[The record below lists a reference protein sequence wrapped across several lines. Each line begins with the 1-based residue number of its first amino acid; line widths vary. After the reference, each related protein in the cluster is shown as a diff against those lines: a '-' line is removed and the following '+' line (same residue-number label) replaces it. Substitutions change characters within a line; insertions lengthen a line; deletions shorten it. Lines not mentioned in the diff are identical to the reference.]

1 MPELPEVETIKN
13 TLEPLIKNYQILSIE
28 VLRNATIIGDVND
41 FKEKLKNQKFLFL
54 SRIGKF
60 LIFHLSNDYIII
72 SHLRMEGKFY
82 FLNKD
87 DDVGKHARVIFN
99 LDNNKK
105 LVFDDSR
112 AFGLLKLSKTSEYK
126 NDDLLKNI
134 ANEPKDINIDKLYN
148 LAKNSNVHIKTFL
161 LDQSHV
167 AGLGNIY
174 VDETLFKSNIH
185 PLTKAK
191 YISKK
196 QFEILMKNAD
206 KILTDAIKLGGST
219 IKSYHPSQGVDGR
232 FQTTLKIYDKKG
244 QLCPTCGHM
253 IRKIKVN
260 GRGSSFCSHC
270 QPYVNDTYNIAIYG
284 EVGVG
289 KTLATDIFKEYHF
302 NVYNAD
308 KIVLD
313 LYKNK
318 DVIKKINNMFNL
330 NFTDEIDKN
339 ILRTYLSNHIK
350 DVKKLNN
357 YIHPLVKQKCIEIM
371 KKSTKVNNIFEIPLL
386 YQAHME
392 DIFDVIIL
400 IKSKNQQQLL
410 NQRNADTSKQLLKIN
425 STNIIKEEDADF
437 IINND
442 SDINNLKNQIKDII
456 NKLKSRL
463 DQ

>member
-13 TLEPLIKNYQILSIE
+13 TLEPLIKNYQILSID
-28 VLRNATIIGDVND
+28 VLRKASIIGDD
-41 FKEKLKNQKFLFL
+41 DEFKEKLKDQKFLFL

-60 LIFHLSNDYIII
+60 LIFHLTNDNIII

-112 AFGLLKLSKTSEYK
+112 AFGLLKLSSTNKYK
-126 NDDLLKNI
+126 NDELLKNI
-134 ANEPKDINIDKLYN
+134 ANEPKDVDIDKLYSI
-148 LAKNSNVHIKTFL
+148 AKNSNVHIKTFL

-174 VDETLFKSNIH
+174 VDETLFKSKIH

-191 YISKK
+191 YISKN
-196 QFEILMKNAD
+196 QFKILMRNADEILTN
-206 KILTDAIKLGGST
+206 AIKLGGST

-244 QLCPTCGHM
+244 QLCPICQHM
-253 IRKIKVN
+253 IRKIKIN

-289 KTLATDIFKEYHF
+289 KTLATNIFKEYNF

-313 LYKNK
+313 LYNNK
-318 DVIKKINNMFNL
+318 DVIKKINTMFNL
-330 NFTDEIDKN
+330 NFVDKVDKS
-339 ILRTYLSNHIK
+339 ILRTYLSNHLK

-357 YIHPLVKQKCIEIM
+357 YIHPLVKQKCIEII
-371 KKSTKVNNIFEIPLL
+371 KNSTKVNNIFEIPLL

-392 DIFDVIIL
+392 EIFDIIIL
-400 IKSKNQQQLL
+400 IKSKKQQQYLY
-410 NQRNADTSKQLLKIN
+410 QRNADTSKQLLQIN
-425 STNIIKEEDADF
+425 SNNIIKEEDADF
-437 IINND
+437 IIDND
-442 SDINNLKNQIKDII
+442 EDINNLKNQIKEII

-463 DQ
+463 SQ

>member
-13 TLEPLIKNYQILSIE
+13 TLEPLIKNYQILSID
-28 VLRNATIIGDVND
+28 VLRKASIIGDD
-41 FKEKLKNQKFLFL
+41 DEFKEKLKDQKFLFL

-60 LIFHLSNDYIII
+60 LIFHLTNDNIII

-82 FLNKD
+82 FLNKE

-112 AFGLLKLSKTSEYK
+112 AFGLLKLSSLNKYK
-126 NDDLLKNI
+126 NDELLKNI
-134 ANEPKDINIDKLYN
+134 ANEPKDVDIDKLYD

-174 VDETLFKSNIH
+174 VDETLFKSKIH

-196 QFEILMKNAD
+196 QFKILMKNAD
-206 KILTDAIKLGGST
+206 EILTNAIKLGGST

-244 QLCPTCGHM
+244 QLCPICQHM
-253 IRKIKVN
+253 IRKIKIN

-289 KTLATDIFKEYHF
+289 KTLATNIFKEYNF

-313 LYKNK
+313 LYNNK
-318 DVIKKINNMFNL
+318 DVIKKINTMFNL
-330 NFTDEIDKN
+330 NFVDKVDKN
-339 ILRTYLSNHIK
+339 ILRTYLSNHLK

-357 YIHPLVKQKCIEIM
+357 YIHPLVKQKCIEII
-371 KKSTKVNNIFEIPLL
+371 KNSTKVNNIFEIPLL

-392 DIFDVIIL
+392 DIFDIIIL
-400 IKSKNQQQLL
+400 IKSKKQQQYLY
-410 NQRNADTSKQLLKIN
+410 QRNADTSKQLLQIN
-425 STNIIKEEDADF
+425 SNNIIKEEDADF
-437 IINND
+437 IIDND
-442 SDINNLKNQIKDII
+442 KDINNLKNQIKEII

-463 DQ
+463 NQ